1 MNRRAM
7 GGVRTS
13 TAAGLAALA
22 LLAAGC
28 GTQAGKQADPP
39 LAGARIGGEFAL
51 LDKDGQTVRYSDF
64 AGKYR
69 IVYFGYTFCPDVCPL
84 DLQKLVQGLQMAEKR
99 DPLLA
104 GAIQPLFVTIDPAR
118 DTPEVVGEYAAA
130 FSPRLIGLTG
140 SEEQVAAAAKA
151 FAVYRVRGTDSPGG
165 SYLMDHSRIAFL
177 MDRDGKPLAMLPV
190 DRTPQDVAAEIER
203 WTA

>member
-1 MNRRAM
+1 MAR
-7 GGVRTS
+7 VRS
-13 TAAGLAALA
+13 SIAVGLAMLP

-28 GTQAGKQADPP
+28 DAGTKPNENPP

-51 LDKDGQTVRYSDF
+51 VDKDGRTVRYSDF

-84 DLQKLVQGLQMAEKR
+84 DLQKLVQGLQLAEKR
-99 DPLLA
+99 DPGLA
-104 GAIQPLFVTIDPAR
+104 NAIQPLFITIDPAR
-118 DTPEVVGEYAAA
+118 DTPQVVGEYAAA

-140 SEEQVAAAAKA
+140 SEAQITAAAKA
-151 FAVYRVRGTDSPGG
+151 FAVYRVRGTDSPAG

-177 MDRDGKPLAMLPV
+177 MGRDGKPLAMLPV
-190 DRTPQDVAAEIER
+190 DKTPQDVAAEIER